1 MKKIL
6 VQIFI
11 IINTIL
17 ILSSCSDEKFDL
29 IDNGKTNHF
38 EQIDRFQSQYFAATN
53 WKVKSTDGYLFSAT
67 MIDNYSLVVINRSN
81 ELVFIKD
88 GIEEWSVKLKKDNI
102 VSSKPVSIGNTILVM
117 YLDGVAEL
125 YDLKGKLKWNYKI
138 NFNRKAT
145 IPIEPIVIKD
155 KSSAE
160 NYIIGN
166 TEGNIT
172 LLNKNG
178 KMKWEINTSGIIYKT
193 LVSDKNNNI
202 YINSQKYLD
211 NSQDTLFVIDIN
223 GKIKKQ
229 ISFDNENIVRNPII
243 SNSRLYFTTSI
254 YKNTFEFAKLYSYD
268 LEFNQVY
275 QKELSMLPR
284 HLSVNKSKE
293 DVYLVGYNSGL
304 GSNLNNGVFCYDKT
318 GKEKWHIYY
327 EYSIPHPVLVSQNE
341 VCFTGSN
348 QKTIGLFYLDNENG
362 TNVTNVSLG
371 SLPDFNLTPTVG
383 IDGNLIYTCIYNN
396 QYITV
401 DGTPLDKMINYK
413 FN

>member
-1 MKKIL
+1 MTNKL
-6 VQIFI
+6 FQIFI
-11 IINTIL
+11 LINIIL

-102 VSSKPVSIGNTILVM
+102 VASKPVSIGNTILVM

-145 IPIEPIVIKD
+145 IPFEPIIIKD
-155 KSSAE
+155 KSNAE

-172 LLNKNG
+172 LLDKNG

-327 EYSIPHPVLVSQNE
+327 EYSIPHPVLVSKNE

-348 QKTIGLFYLDNENG
+348 QKTIGLFYLDNETG